1 MTNKFSIKV
10 ILIILLFTLSNNL
23 CYSLSEIDSL
33 NQLISNS
40 KEQDKPNLLGAL
52 ASKYWFSDPQKSFT
66 LSREALRIAIKY
78 NSEKDQALALNT
90 IGVTYLITSNNDSAF
105 FYLFKSL
112 SKFQQLKDTIKIANN
127 LRALGDV
134 YSGITDYNKAQEYYL
149 KSYKLFEEVINNPK
163 LSNNDLNKFA
173 ILLNNFA
180 GLQLDLGNFEDAKK
194 YYEISLKYY
203 EMINSMQGLSIAYFN
218 IGLCWEQL
226 KNSVK
231 SFEYLNRSYKIA
243 LENNILSIQANVLS
257 SFGKKYLENGDI
269 NKALISLEKSIVL
282 AIKLNDKTIFY
293 NNYYLN
299 GKIYFKQK
307 DFKKGLQNFE
317 IALKYSLESDNKSQ
331 QIEVLKN
338 IADVYLEMKDF
349 EKSRYFLTKY
359 IDLKDSVFT
368 LDKAEKINQID
379 KKFNLERKEKENEK
393 LLRLNDVK
401 EFNNNRL
408 WIINISLIIIVSF
421 GVIILIVLRK
431 RNNIKEKLNN
441 VLNEKNIEMIDK
453 NKELEISNSTKDMFF
468 SIIAHDLK
476 NPLGNFKQ
484 VTDILTDDESELS
497 EKEKA
502 EFLELM
508 RTSAHNLYNLLEN
521 LLEWSSS
528 QKNLII
534 FNPSQF
540 DLYLIAQENTKMFE
554 LAAEHKDIKIINNV
568 RVNSIVKAD
577 LNMIKTTIR
586 NLISNAIKFTPIEG
600 TISVNSIVENGFMKV
615 SISDT
620 GVGMSDEIKRKLFR
634 IDEKITSLGTNQES
648 GTGLG
653 LILCKEFI
661 DKHNGKIWVDSEL
674 GKGSTFTFS
683 IPLI

>member
-1 MTNKFSIKV
+1 MIYKFTIKLV
-10 ILIILLFTLSNNL
+10 FLIILISVCNNL
-23 CYSLSEIDSL
+23 SYSLNEIDSL
-33 NQLISNS
+33 NLLMSKA
-40 KEQDKPNLLGAL
+40 KEQDKPGLFNNL
-52 ASKYWFSDPQKSFT
+52 ASKYWFSEPQKSFSF
-66 LSREALRIAIKY
+66 SREALRIAVKY
-78 NSEKDQALALNT
+78 NSEIDQAVALNT
-90 IGVTYLITSNNDSAF
+90 IGVTFLITNKNDSAL
-105 FYLFKSL
+105 FYLYKSL
-112 SKFQQLKDTIKIANN
+112 SKFEQLKDTIKIANN

-134 YSGITDYNKAQEYYL
+134 YSGTTDFNKAQEYYL

-163 LSNNDLNKFA
+163 LSNSDINKFA

-180 GLQLDLGNFEDAKK
+180 GLKLDLENYEDAKK
-194 YYEISLKYY
+194 YFEISVKYY
-203 EMINSMQGLSIAYFN
+203 EKINSMQGLSIAYFN
-218 IGLCWEQL
+218 ISLCWEQL
-226 KNSVK
+226 KNK
-231 SFEYLNRSYKIA
+231 LKREEYLNKAYKIA
-243 LENNILSIQANVLS
+243 LENNILSIQSNVLS
-257 SFGKKYLENGDI
+257 NFGKIYFENGEM
-269 NKALISLEKSIVL
+269 NKAKLNVDKSIIL
-282 AIKLNDKTIFY
+282 ALKLEDKTILY
-293 NNYYLN
+293 NNYVIN
-299 GKIYFKQK
+299 GKIYSKLK
-307 DFKKGLQNFE
+307 DLKKGLNNFE
-317 IALKYSLESDNKSQ
+317 IALRYSLESDSKSQ
-331 QIEVLKN
+331 QIEVLKH
-338 IADVYLEMKDF
+338 ISDVYLELKDYKKSRDFF
-349 EKSRYFLTKY
+349 EKH
-359 IDLKDSVFT
+359 INLKDSVFT
-368 LDKAEKINQID
+368 LEKAQKLNQID

-528 QKNLII
+528 QKNLIV

-554 LAAEHKDIKIINNV
+554 LAADHKNIKIINNV
-568 RVNSIVKAD
+568 KVNSIVKAD

-586 NLISNAIKFTPIEG
+586 NLVSNAIKFTPPQG
-600 TISVNSIVENGFMKV
+600 TITINSIIENGIIRV

-620 GVGMSDEIKRKLFR
+620 GVGMSDGIRNKLFK
-634 IDEKITSLGTNQES
+634 IEEKVTSLGTNQES

-661 DKHNGKIWVDSEL
+661 DKHYGKIWVESEL

-683 IPLI
+683 LPLI